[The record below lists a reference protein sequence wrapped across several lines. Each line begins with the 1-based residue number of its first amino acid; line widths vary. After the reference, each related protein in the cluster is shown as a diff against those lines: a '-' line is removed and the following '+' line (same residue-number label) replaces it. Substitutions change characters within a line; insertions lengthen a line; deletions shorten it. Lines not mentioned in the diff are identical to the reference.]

1 MSEKAVTES
10 LVPFNSEV
18 MLHLAVTN
26 DHTQLPFSSSF
37 SIYDHTELPFNSS
50 FNASEH
56 SIVPEGCRMLQWD
69 DRREKLVSDEVEET
83 FELVTTI
90 AVLNLLFFI
99 RFVCLVD

>member
-1 MSEKAVTES
+1 
-10 LVPFNSEV
+10 
-18 MLHLAVTN
+18 
-26 DHTQLPFSSSF
+26 
-37 SIYDHTELPFNSS
+37 
-50 FNASEH
+50 
-56 SIVPEGCRMLQWD
+56 MLQWD